1 VIHLETPSPHTVGG
15 FKGVGE
21 SATIGA
27 PACIANAVSDAL
39 AAPVDVLPITPER
52 VLSRLKEEG
61 GHARR

>member
-1 VIHLETPSPHTVGG
+1 VGG

-52 VLSRLKEEG
+52 VLNRLKEEG
-61 GHARR
+61 SRARR